1 MVHPKGRKYQQLARA
16 TLREGKVAAKKKAH
30 NERRSIELQRIKFI
44 QDVINMDEF
53 KDMKTFDNEKIII
66 FIEQFIS
73 RDDVELN
80 GLKAKRRANR
90 PPTNKQLILQGKRD
104 LETQEFERG
113 FLCPDLTDLKNVEF
127 LRSWNGSFGAMSTL
141 KMTRINTKGEQVIGG
156 NTKTATADSAAAAL
170 INDEVDME

>member
-1 MVHPKGRKYQQLARA
+1 M
-16 TLREGKVAAKKKAH
+16 
-30 NERRSIELQRIKFI
+30 
-44 QDVINMDEF
+44 
-53 KDMKTFDNEKIII
+53 
-66 FIEQFIS
+66 
-73 RDDVELN
+73 ELN